1 LLRPGFEP
9 GIVALRGHLYKPNFD
24 NEFWSNYQ
32 KYLDNNVNPKTAKDR
47 ITYAKKY
54 YSILIAEECNNMQQ
68 LLQFPEQKR
77 VHVMKALATL
87 SKYLGC
93 YEQWKK
99 LRENYQLKWSG
110 NNIDTFSHMI
120 QTNIDEMIEWVKK
133 AIAVLPNDYANVILY
148 NTLTGLRPT
157 ESLESL
163 KLLNQEYNN
172 YLNPNNMLLEHYKY
186 PSQFIRRTKK
196 AYISIVTSHLL
207 KVIEESKPHSYTS
220 LQMLLKKNDI
230 EMHMNYCR
238 KIFATYLRN
247 NGIEQEIIDLLQ
259 GRIPKSIF
267 VRHYYRPDLER
278 FDKIR
283 ELLSMLYE
291 QIKH

>member
-1 LLRPGFEP
+1 
-9 GIVALRGHLYKPNFD
+9 LRGQLSQQPTFD
-24 NEFWSNYQ
+24 STFWSNYE
-32 KYLDNNVNPKTAKDR
+32 KYLSNNVNPKTAIDR

-54 YSILIAEECNNMQQ
+54 YSILVSENNANMQH

-93 YEQWKK
+93 YDQWKR

-110 NNIDTFSHMI
+110 NNIDTFSHMMHI
-120 QTNIDEMIEWVKK
+120 NIDAMMEWVKK
-133 AIAVLPNDYANVILY
+133 AILVLPADSGSLIIF

-157 ESLESL
+157 ESIDSL
-163 KLLNQEYNN
+163 KLLNQDYSN
-172 YLNPNNMLLEHYKY
+172 YLNNQTMLLEHYKY
-186 PSQFIRRTKK
+186 PIQFIRRTKK
-196 AYISIVTSHLL
+196 AYISIATNNLL
-207 KVIEESKPHSYTS
+207 KVIKESKPHSYTS
-220 LQMLLKKNDI
+220 LQMLLKRNGI

-259 GRIPKSIF
+259 GRIPKSVF

-278 FDKIR
+278 FEKIR
-283 ELLSMLYE
+283 HLLDNLYN
-291 QIKH
+291 QLI